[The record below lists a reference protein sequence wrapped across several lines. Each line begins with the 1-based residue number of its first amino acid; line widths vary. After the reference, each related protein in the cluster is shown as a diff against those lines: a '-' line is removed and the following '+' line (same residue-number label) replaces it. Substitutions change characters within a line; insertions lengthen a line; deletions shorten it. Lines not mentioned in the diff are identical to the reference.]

1 MTEPA
6 AAGTLGLVAGYL
18 LKTTVILTLALLV
31 AAAAKRRPATFRH
44 FVLSSALIGL
54 LLLPLI
60 SLLPVGW
67 ESPLVP
73 AWMAAS
79 ARPTEAGAAASGSG
93 RALDAPFFSER
104 TDGRPSPSFSLS
116 ALELR
121 SADRPSPLLSNAP
134 ASVSPAG
141 PNVLDSLV
149 VALWSAGMAILILRL
164 AFGLAGA
171 VKLTVKGTPLG
182 GPVWSVLLE
191 RFLAIVPLRRKVR
204 FKSHPEVH
212 VPLTWGWRRPVVLFP
227 AGADGWTD
235 EERSSALFHELS
247 HVKRADF
254 AVMMLVRTG
263 LALFWWNP
271 LCWIVYRWLLKEQEI
286 ACDELV
292 LRAGIKPSTY
302 AASLL
307 AFRRSAGF
315 RWNPSAAL
323 LGLLGR
329 SSFQERLAAILKQK
343 LIYMEVKM
351 KTKIMLALALVLAVA
366 LIGTARPAVGVEK
379 SGKTTLVETAL
390 AGPGSLDIAP
400 PATGAQQAQTEKAV
414 QEKEKAKAA
423 EKKIVV
429 TAKEGGKVPIEIT
442 ITEGDTVKKLVLENS
457 LTITKGKDGDVLII
471 TPEGKE
477 PLVLKGEPLRLEIK
491 GGELRVL
498 KEGKALKID
507 EGMDIGIAKEIGE
520 EGKTIVYYVTP
531 KEKAGAEGRTFK
543 VVKEG
548 EAGKDAV
555 KVIVETRKE
564 GEPGTAWKIVE
575 PGKGE
580 IVFTKRFSEKPA
592 GGAWVGEGGKAFA
605 FTTKMRD
612 EEMLEKVRDLQKQV
626 EAIKAKK
633 MDLSALEESLKKL
646 EAELQA
652 KEEKLKELELDIDKE
667 PGELSVI
674 KEIDSD
680 KAEGKADVWVMEK
693 SKAAKEAKAKAMIR
707 ISDKEGEISLMFTGQ
722 EGEAGKAVFERAIAS
737 LKKDLPEGYK
747 LAEQNYDAEKGTMT
761 FKIATPEG
769 KKPDET
775 LVRKLVDIVKEEI
788 DKK

>member
-1 MTEPA
+1 MTGPA

-18 LKTTVILTLALLV
+18 LKTTVVLTLALLV
-31 AAAAKRRPATFRH
+31 AAAAKRRPAAFRH

-79 ARPTEAGAAASGSG
+79 ARPTKAGAAASGSG
-93 RALDAPFFSER
+93 RAVDAPFFLER

-116 ALELR
+116 ALELHP
-121 SADRPSPLLSNAP
+121 ADRPSPPLSNAP

-141 PNVLDSLV
+141 TNGPPGRQTESGSNVVDRLV

-171 VKLTVKGTPLG
+171 VKLTAKGTPLG

-271 LCWIVYRWLLKEQEI
+271 LCWIVYRGLLKEQEI

-379 SGKTTLVETAL
+379 SVKTTLVETAL

-491 GGELRVL
+491 GGEVRVL
-498 KEGKALKID
+498 REGQALKID

-543 VVKEG
+543 VVKE
-548 EAGKDAV
+548 D
-555 KVIVETRKE
+555 
-564 GEPGTAWKIVE
+564 EPGTAWKIVE

-580 IVFTKRFSEKPA
+580 IVFSKRFSDKPA
-592 GGAWVGEGGKAFA
+592 EGAWVSEGGKAYA
-605 FTTKMRD
+605 FSTGMRD

-633 MDLSALEESLKKL
+633 MDLSALEQSLKKL
-646 EAELQA
+646 ETELQA
-652 KEEKLKELELDIDKE
+652 KEEKLKELELDLDKE
-667 PGELSVI
+667 PGELTVI
-674 KEIDSD
+674 KEIDGD

-722 EGEAGKAVFERAIAS
+722 DGEAGKAVFERAIAS

-747 LAEQNYDAEKGTMT
+747 LTEQNYDAEKGTMT

-769 KKPDET
+769 KKPDEN